1 MDTNDVYKML
11 NLDFNNIRPLGSV
24 NDGFEEMVCQL
35 AHRMNVPGGKRFVRN
50 GRPDG
55 GVECYWEL
63 ENGDLWMWQAKFF
76 PSALGASQFNQIND
90 SVVTAF
96 SLHKNIKRYYIAL
109 PLDLPDDGKAKTKSA
124 RKRYEEKVSQWQ
136 KLEGVEET
144 EFIFWG
150 KHELLDILSEKENEG
165 RVYFWFNKDEFTAED
180 FKNQNKMAIGALG
193 TRYTPELNVELDIAK
208 TFDGLSRNTR
218 FAERFKSNLLKCK
231 KAWQWIHPA
240 EDDRKSDAYDDL
252 EKKVTDL
259 IDECGKIVFDGIERL
274 PIDILQTK
282 IQSTS
287 TAAQAFITY
296 LEDKP
301 AKPDEKKDNSH
312 TISNVR
318 EFNYE
323 LSDFLG
329 YLEEPE
335 CKVVNT
341 PILLVSGDAG
351 TGKSHLL
358 ADVVERRR
366 EDGRYSLLFLGQH
379 FNAQEDPW
387 TQIFKQQKF
396 TGSEEE
402 YLQALEAKAESAG
415 HRIIFFIDALNEGG
429 GKVLWDSYIVS
440 FINQIKEHPW
450 LGLVMSIRSTY
461 VRAIFGDK
469 KLEGV
474 QRITHRGFESRSFD
488 AIKLYFKN
496 YNIALPSVPLLLP
509 EFQNPLFL
517 KLFCE
522 GLSKNGLTKIDE
534 GMRGIS
540 SVISLF
546 INGVEKDL
554 SSPHKKNYSSDLH
567 VVREAVN
574 VLIDYQVENLTT
586 VVPIAKAIELTD
598 GVRTDKFGNGDL
610 LDELLSYGVLAKDMR
625 YGEGNQNEEV
635 VYMSYERFNDFLTA
649 HRLLEQSE
657 SAEVAVKKLI
667 KDERDLWYY
676 AGLLESFAIII
687 PEKEGRELYEILPE
701 YRDDDAVVDSVMKSL
716 LWRKKSTIGKD
727 LVDFFNEV
735 LNDQSS
741 LNFLGVLIQ
750 VGPTVNHYFN
760 AEFLHRNLMQW
771 SMAERDSQ
779 WSIDM
784 KRISGNGSPV
794 DTLIAW
800 AKEYYGQAKIDS
812 ESKYLTAIVLT
823 WFTTCMDRGIRDNAS
838 KGLISL
844 VRDDVDLMIKLVEK
858 FDGVNDPYV
867 VERIYAAAYG
877 CALLSKTANRLPELA
892 QSVYTHIFDVE
903 GEVYPDAMVRDYA
916 KGVIEYTLTK
926 YPDLQLG
933 DKTFVPPY
941 NSSFS
946 EEFPTDEEVRAYS
959 KKDKDGKWI
968 TPGIDDILS
977 SMVTE
982 HGYTLYGDFGRYVF
996 QSHLYGWHL
1005 DPQKLSNLAVKW
1017 IMERYGY
1024 KEELFGKYDDM
1035 VGTGRMRNTSLG
1047 ERVGKKYQW
1056 IALHEMMARLSDNYP
1071 LHDSW
1076 YDDRV
1081 VSYNGTWEP
1090 CIRDFDPTMLVQKR
1104 ITHWFEPESK
1114 YWWNNQKYEEWN
1126 CEMAEWASNDINLP
1140 DPASV
1145 IETVDEKGTHW
1156 LALQAMPDWVEPHEK
1171 DAKVYRCLWY
1181 QIRSFIIDEDKCDKF
1196 LRWASKQNFT
1206 GRWMPEQSD
1215 RYEMFSR
1222 EFYWSPAYKYY
1233 EAEGITVR
1241 EIYDKKNNKKIADV
1255 ELPCINFLWESEYD
1269 YSKQDTLS
1277 YLKPSK
1283 QLFEGMG
1290 MRYSDTDGEL
1300 LDADG
1305 NLLCFDACA
1314 NHNSHEYLLV
1324 RKDAFIRYLQSNHK
1338 KIVWALIGEKNL
1350 RGSMIPHSEWLD
1362 ITGTY
1367 YLDSDNEVKGT
1378 MSTYLEGKPLH
1389 RKKSKK

>member
-1 MDTNDVYKML
+1 MTYCDLNMQ

-35 AHRMNVPGGKRFVRN
+35 AHRMDVPSGKRFVRN

-63 ENGDLWMWQAKFF
+63 NNGDLWMWQAKFF
-76 PSALGASQFNQIND
+76 PSTLGASQFGQIND
-90 SVVTAF
+90 SVQTAF
-96 SLHKNIKRYYIAL
+96 CLHKNIKRYYVVL
-109 PLDLPDDGKAKTKSA
+109 PVDLPDDGKAKTKSA
-124 RKRYEEKVSQWQ
+124 RKRYEEKVKQWQ
-136 KLEGVEET
+136 ILEGAEET
-144 EFIFWG
+144 EFILWG
-150 KHELLDILSEKENEG
+150 KHELLNILSKKENEG
-165 RVYFWFNKDEFTAED
+165 LVYFWYNKDEFTEKD
-180 FKNQNKMAIGALG
+180 FENQNKKAVDALG
-193 TRYTPELNVELDIAK
+193 TRYTPELNVELDISK
-208 TFDGLSRNTR
+208 TFDGLSRNIR

-240 EDDRKSDAYDDL
+240 EDDRKSAAYDDL
-252 EKKVTDL
+252 EKKVSDL
-259 IDECGKIVFDGIERL
+259 IDECRKIIFDGIERL

-282 IQSTS
+282 TQSAS
-287 TAAQAFITY
+287 MAAQSFITY
-296 LEDKP
+296 LEEKP
-301 AKPDEKKDNSH
+301 TKPKEKNDNSH

-318 EFNYE
+318 EFYYE

-335 CKVVNT
+335 CKVANT

-379 FNAQEDPW
+379 FNSQEDPW
-387 TQIFKQQKF
+387 TQLFKQLKF
-396 TGSEEE
+396 IGSEEE
-402 YLQALEAKAESAG
+402 YLQALEAKAESTG
-415 HRIIFFIDALNEGG
+415 HRIIIFIDALNEGG

-469 KLEGV
+469 KLDGV
-474 QRITHRGFESRSFD
+474 QRITHRGFENRSFD

-522 GLSKNGLTKIDE
+522 GLSKNGLTKMDE
-534 GMRGIS
+534 GMQGIS
-540 SVISLF
+540 SVINLF

-554 SSPHKKNYSSDLH
+554 SSPNKKNYSSDLH
-567 VVREAVN
+567 VVRKAVN
-574 VLIDYQVENLTT
+574 VLIDYLVENLA
-586 VVPIAKAIELTD
+586 VEVPIAKAIELTD
-598 GVRTDKFGNGDL
+598 SVRTDKFGNGEL

-625 YGEGNQNEEV
+625 YRGVKQYGEV
-635 VYMSYERFNDFLTA
+635 VFLSYERFNDFLTA
-649 HRLLEQSE
+649 QRLLEKSE
-657 SAEVAVKKLI
+657 LAEVAVKKLI
-667 KDERDLWYY
+667 KSEHDLWYY
-676 AGLLESFAIII
+676 AGVLESFAIII

-716 LWRKKSTIGKD
+716 LWRKKSTIGKE
-727 LVDFFNEV
+727 LVDFFNV
-735 LNDQSS
+735 VMDDRRS
-741 LNFLGVLIQ
+741 LDFLSVLIQ

-771 SMAERDSQ
+771 TMAERDSQ
-779 WSIDM
+779 WSIDL

-800 AKEYYGQAKIDS
+800 AKDYYGQAKTDS

-823 WFTTCMDRGIRDNAS
+823 WFTTCMDRWIRDNAS
-838 KGLISL
+838 KGLIAL
-844 VRDDVDLMIKLVEK
+844 VRDDVDLMIKLIEK

-877 CALLSKTANRLPELA
+877 CALLSKTTNRLPELA
-892 QSVYTHIFDVE
+892 KSVYAHIFDVE

-926 YPDLQLG
+926 YPDLQFG

-941 NSSFS
+941 NSSFL
-946 EEFPTDEEVRAYS
+946 EIFPADEEVRAYS
-959 KKDKDGKWI
+959 QKDKDGEWI
-968 TPGIDDILS
+968 TPGIDAILS

-996 QSHLYGWHL
+996 QSQLYGWRI

-1024 KEELFGKYDDM
+1024 REELFGKYDDM
-1035 VGTGRMRNTSLG
+1035 VGTGRMRNSSLG

-1076 YDDRV
+1076 YDDKV
-1081 VSYNGTWEP
+1081 ISYNGTWEP
-1090 CIRDFDPTMLVQKR
+1090 WVRDFDPTMLVQKR
-1104 ITHWFEPESK
+1104 ITKWYEPESK

-1126 CEMAEWASNDINLP
+1126 CEMSAWASNDVNLP
-1140 DPASV
+1140 DPSGV
-1145 IETVDEKGTHW
+1145 IETVDDKGTHW
-1156 LALQAMPDWVEPHEK
+1156 LALQAMPDWEEPHEK
-1171 DAKVYRCLWY
+1171 DTAVYRCLWY
-1181 QIRSFIIDEDKCDKF
+1181 QIRSFIIDENEYDAF
-1196 LRWASKQNFT
+1196 LRWASEQDFT
-1206 GRWMPEQSD
+1206 GRWMPEPSD

-1222 EFYWSPAYKYY
+1222 EYYWSPVYRCY

-1241 EIYDKKNNKKIADV
+1241 EVFDRKRNKKIADV

-1277 YLKPSK
+1277 YLKPSR
-1283 QLFEGMG
+1283 QLFESMG
-1290 MRYSDTDGEL
+1290 MMYSDTDGEL

-1314 NHNSHEYLLV
+1314 NHNCHEYLLV
-1324 RKDAFIRYLQSNHK
+1324 RKDAFVRYLQSNHK

-1350 RGSMIPHSEWLD
+1350 MGSMIPHGEWLD
-1362 ITGTY
+1362 ISGTY
-1367 YLDSDNEVKGT
+1367 CLDSDNEVKGS
-1378 MSTYLEGKPLH
+1378 MATYLEGKPLN
-1389 RKKSKK
+1389 RWAME

>member
-1 MDTNDVYKML
+1 ML

-24 NDGFEEMVCQL
+24 NDGFEELVCQL
-35 AHRMNVPGGKRFVRN
+35 AHRIDVPGGKSFVRN

-55 GVECYWEL
+55 GAECYWEL
-63 ENGDLWMWQAKFF
+63 ENGDLWLWQAKFF
-76 PSALGASQFNQIND
+76 ASTPGASQFEQISD
-90 SVVTAF
+90 SVKTALR
-96 SLHKNIKRYYIAL
+96 LHRNVKKYYIAV
-109 PLDLPDDGKAKTKSA
+109 PQDLSDDGKEKTKSA
-124 RKRYEEKVSQWQ
+124 RKRYEEKVAQWH
-136 KLEGVEET
+136 KIDGAAGVE
-144 EFIFWG
+144 FIYWG
-150 KHELLDILSEKENEG
+150 KHELLNILGRKENEG
-165 RVYFWFNKDEFTAED
+165 LVYFWFNKNEFTEKD
-180 FKNQNKMAIGALG
+180 FENQNKKAIDDLG
-193 TRYTPELNVELDIAK
+193 TRYTPELNVELDISK
-208 TFDGLSRNTR
+208 PFDGLSRNTR

-252 EKKVTDL
+252 EKKVSDFV
-259 IDECGKIVFDGIERL
+259 DECEKIVFDGIERL

-282 IQSTS
+282 IRSAS

-296 LEDKP
+296 LEGKP
-301 AKPDEKKDNSH
+301 VKPDEKIDDSH

-318 EFNYE
+318 EFYYE

-335 CKVVNT
+335 CKVANT

-358 ADVVERRR
+358 ADVVEGRRK
-366 EDGRYSLLFLGQH
+366 DGRYSLFFLGQH
-379 FNAQEDPW
+379 FNAKEDPW
-387 TQIFKQQKF
+387 TQIFKQLKF
-396 TGSEEE
+396 NGTEEE
-402 YLQALEAKAESAG
+402 FLQALEAKAESSG
-415 HRIIFFIDALNEGG
+415 QRVVIFVDALNEGG
-429 GKVLWDSYIVS
+429 GKELWNKYLAS
-440 FINQIKEHPW
+440 FINQIKSHPW
-450 LGLVMSIRSTY
+450 LGLVMSIRTTY
-461 VRAIFGDK
+461 TRAIFGDEQP
-469 KLEGV
+469 EGIL
-474 QRITHRGFESRSFD
+474 RLTHRGFENRSFD
-488 AIKLYFKN
+488 AIKLFFKN
-496 YNIALPSVPLLLP
+496 SNIKLPSVPLLLP
-509 EFQNPLFL
+509 EFKNPLFL
-517 KLFCE
+517 KLFCD
-522 GLSKNGLTKIDE
+522 GLHKNGLTNIDE
-534 GMRGIS
+534 GMQGIS
-540 SVISLF
+540 SVINLF
-546 INGVEKDL
+546 IEGVEKEL
-554 SSPHKKNYSSDLH
+554 SSPKKKDYMPEMH
-567 VVREAVN
+567 IVRKAVN
-574 VLIDYQVENLTT
+574 TLIDYQVENLDTE
-586 VVPIAKAIELTD
+586 VPLDKAIELTD
-598 GVRTDKFGNGDL
+598 AVKTDKFSNG
-610 LDELLSYGVLAKDMR
+610 ELLYELVSYGVLSRNMR
-625 YGEGNQNEEV
+625 YRGVDKYEEV
-635 VYMSYERFNDFLTA
+635 VYLSYERFNDFLTA
-649 HRLLEQSE
+649 QRLLEKSECME
-657 SAEVAVKKLI
+657 SAVKQIL
-667 KDERDLWYY
+667 KDEHSLWYY
-676 AGLLESFAIII
+676 AGMVESFAIII
-687 PEKEGRELYEILPE
+687 PEKEGREIYEVLP
-701 YRDDDAVVDSVMKSL
+701 DFKDNDIVVDSVIKSL
-716 LWRKKSTIGKD
+716 LWRKKSTIGKTLAD
-727 LVDFFNEV
+727 YFNEV
-735 LNDQSS
+735 LNDRSS
-741 LNFLGVLIQ
+741 LDFLGVLIQ

-760 AEFLHRNLMQW
+760 AEFLHGNLMQW

-779 WSIDM
+779 WSIDL
-784 KRISGNGSPV
+784 KRINGNGSPV

-812 ESKYLTAIVLT
+812 ESKYLTAIVLA

-838 KGLISL
+838 KGLIAL
-844 VRDDVDLMIKLVEK
+844 VRNDVDLIIRLIEK
-858 FDGVNDPYV
+858 FEGVNDPYV
-867 VERIYAAAYG
+867 VERVYAAAYG
-877 CALLSKTANRLPELA
+877 CALLSKTTNRLPELA
-892 QSVYTHIFDVE
+892 KSVYAHIFDVE
-903 GEVYPDAMVRDYA
+903 GEVYPNAMVRDYA

-926 YPDLQLG
+926 FPDLQLG

-946 EEFPTDEEVRAYS
+946 EEFPTDDEVRSYS
-959 KKDKDGKWI
+959 QKGKEGKWI

-1035 VGTGRMRNTSLG
+1035 VGTGRMRNVSLG

-1076 YDDRV
+1076 YDDNV
-1081 VSYNGTWEP
+1081 ISYNGTWKP
-1090 CIRDFDPTMLVQKR
+1090 CIRDFDPTMLVQNR

-1171 DAKVYRCLWY
+1171 DANVYRCLWY

-1196 LRWASKQNFT
+1196 LRWASKQNST

-1241 EIYDKKNNKKIADV
+1241 EIYDRKNNKKIADV

-1305 NLLCFDACA
+1305 DLLCFDACA
-1314 NHNSHEYLLV
+1314 NHDSHEYLLV

-1338 KIVWALIGEKNL
+1338 KIVWTLIGEKNL

-1362 ITGTY
+1362 ISGTY
-1367 YLDSDNEVKGT
+1367 YLDSDNEVTGS
-1378 MSTYLEGKPLH
+1378 MATYLEGKPLH
-1389 RKKSKK
+1389 RKKTKGKNTERT

>member
-1 MDTNDVYKML
+1 ML

-35 AHRMNVPGGKRFVRN
+35 AHRMNVPGGKSFVRK

-136 KLEGVEET
+136 KLEGAEET

-150 KHELLDILSEKENEG
+150 KHELLDILSEKKNEG

-180 FKNQNKMAIGALG
+180 FKNQNKKAIDALG

-240 EDDRKSDAYDDL
+240 EDDRKSDVYDNL
-252 EKKVTDL
+252 EKKESDF
-259 IDECGKIVFDGIERL
+259 IDECGKIIFEGIEKL
-274 PIDILQTK
+274 PIDILRTK

-287 TAAQAFITY
+287 MAAQAFITY

-301 AKPDEKKDNSH
+301 TKTDEKKDNSH

-318 EFNYE
+318 EFYFE
-323 LSDFLG
+323 LSDFLD

-335 CKVVNT
+335 CKVANT

-351 TGKSHLL
+351 MGKSHLL

-366 EDGRYSLLFLGQH
+366 EDGRYSLLFLGQR

-402 YLQALEAKAESAG
+402 YLQALDAKAESTG
-415 HRIIFFIDALNEGG
+415 HRIIIFIDALNEGG

-469 KLEGV
+469 KVDGV

-496 YNIALPSVPLLLP
+496 YNIALPSEPLLLP

-522 GLSKNGLTKIDE
+522 GLNKNGLTKIDE

-540 SVISLF
+540 SVITLF

-567 VVREAVN
+567 VVRKAVN

-586 VVPIAKAIELTD
+586 EVPIAKAIELTD
-598 GVRTDKFGNGDL
+598 SVRTDKFGNGEL
-610 LDELLSYGVLAKDMR
+610 LDEMLSYGVFAKDMR
-625 YGEGNQNEEV
+625 YGEVNRYEEM
-635 VYMSYERFNDFLTA
+635 VYLSYERFNDFLTVQ
-649 HRLLEQSE
+649 RLLEKSE

-667 KDERDLWYY
+667 KNENDLWYY
-676 AGLLESFAIII
+676 AGVLESFAIII

-716 LWRKKSTIGKD
+716 LWRKKATIGKA

-735 LNDQSS
+735 LNDYSS

-760 AEFLHRNLMQW
+760 AEFLHRNLIQW
-771 SMAERDSQ
+771 TMAERDSQ
-779 WSIDM
+779 WSIDL
-784 KRISGNGSPV
+784 KRINGNGSPV
-794 DTLIAW
+794 DTLITW

-812 ESKYLTAIVLT
+812 ESKYLAAIVLA

-838 KGLISL
+838 KGLIAL
-844 VRDDVDLMIKLVEK
+844 VRDDVDLMIKLIEK
-858 FDGVNDPYV
+858 FEGVNDPYV
-867 VERIYAAAYG
+867 MERIYAAAYG
-877 CALLSKTANRLPELA
+877 CALLSKTANGLPELTKC
-892 QSVYTHIFDVE
+892 VYTHIFDVE

-916 KGVIEYTLTK
+916 KGVIEYSLTK

-933 DKTFVPPY
+933 EKTFVPPY
-941 NSSFS
+941 NSYFS
-946 EEFPTDEEVRAYS
+946 EEFPTDEEVRSYS

-1076 YDDRV
+1076 YDDKV
-1081 VSYNGTWEP
+1081 ISYNGTWEP
-1090 CIRDFDPTMLVQKR
+1090 CIRDFDPTMLVRKR

-1126 CEMAEWASNDINLP
+1126 CEMAEWASNDVNLP

-1145 IETVDEKGTHW
+1145 IETVDDKGTHW

-1171 DAKVYRCLWY
+1171 DANVYRCLWY
-1181 QIRSFIIDEDKCDKF
+1181 QIRSFIIDEDKSDKF
-1196 LRWASKQNFT
+1196 IRWASKQNFT

-1241 EIYDKKNNKKIADV
+1241 EIYDRKNNKKIADV

-1269 YSKQDTLS
+1269 HSKQDTLS

-1362 ITGTY
+1362 ISGTY
-1367 YLDSDNEVKGT
+1367 YLDSDNEVRGT

-1389 RKKSKK
+1389 RKKSKKS

>member
-1 MDTNDVYKML
+1 MVNRNLEMQ

-35 AHRMNVPGGKRFVRN
+35 AHRMDVPSGKRFVRN

-63 ENGDLWMWQAKFF
+63 NNGDLWMWQAKFF
-76 PSALGASQFNQIND
+76 PSSLSASQFNQIND

-96 SLHKNIKRYYIAL
+96 SVHKNIKRYYIVL
-109 PLDLPDDGKAKTKSA
+109 PIDLADDGKAKTKSA
-124 RKRYEEKVSQWQ
+124 RKRYDEKVSQWQ
-136 KLEGVEET
+136 KLEGAEET

-150 KHELLDILSEKENEG
+150 KHELLSILCGKENEG
-165 RVYFWFNKDEFTAED
+165 LVYFWFSKDEFTAKD
-180 FKNQNKMAIGALG
+180 FENQNKKAIDALG
-193 TRYTPELNVELDIAK
+193 ARYTPELNVELDISK
-208 TFDGLSRNTR
+208 SFDGLSRNAK

-231 KAWQWIHPA
+231 KAWDGIHPA
-240 EDDRKSDAYDDL
+240 EDDRKSDAFDDL
-252 EKKVTDL
+252 EKKEADL
-259 IDECGKIVFDGIERL
+259 FDECGKIVFDGIERL

-282 IQSTS
+282 IQSAS
-287 TAAQAFITY
+287 SAAQAFINY
-296 LEDKP
+296 LEDKLSTP
-301 AKPDEKKDNSH
+301 KEKSDDSH

-318 EFNYE
+318 EFYFE

-335 CKVVNT
+335 CKVANT

-358 ADVVERRR
+358 ADVVERRKD
-366 EDGRYSLLFLGQH
+366 DGRYSLLFLGQH
-379 FNAQEDPW
+379 FNVQDDPW
-387 TQIFKQQKF
+387 TQIFKQLKF

-402 YLQALEAKAESAG
+402 FLQALEAKAESTG
-415 HRIIFFIDALNEGG
+415 HRVIIFIDALNEGG

-469 KLEGV
+469 KMDGV

-496 YNIALPSVPLLLP
+496 YNIVLPSVPLLLP

-534 GMRGIS
+534 GMYGIS
-540 SVISLF
+540 SVITLF

-567 VVREAVN
+567 VVRKAVN

-586 VVPIAKAIELTD
+586 EVPIAKALELTD
-598 GVRTDKFGNGDL
+598 GVRKDKFGNGDL
-610 LDELLSYGVLAKDMR
+610 LDELLSYGVIAKDMR
-625 YGEGNQNEEV
+625 YRGGKQYEEV
-635 VYMSYERFNDFLTA
+635 VYLSYERFDDFLTA
-649 HRLLEQSE
+649 QRLLEQSE
-657 SAEVAVKKLI
+657 SAAVAVKKII
-667 KDERDLWYY
+667 KDERDLGYY
-676 AGLLESFAIII
+676 AGILESFAIII

-701 YRDDDAVVDSVMKSL
+701 YRDDDTVVDSVIKSL
-716 LWRKKSTIGKD
+716 LWRKKSTIGKG
-727 LVDFFNEV
+727 LVDFFNDV
-735 LNDQSS
+735 MDDRRS
-741 LNFLGVLIQ
+741 LDFFSVLIQ

-779 WSIDM
+779 WSIGL
-784 KRISGNGSPV
+784 KRFSGNGSPV
-794 DTLIAW
+794 DTLIDW

-812 ESKYLTAIVLT
+812 ESKSLTAIVLA
-823 WFTTCMDRGIRDNAS
+823 WFTTCMDRRIRDNAS
-838 KGLISL
+838 KGLIAL
-844 VRDDVDLMIKLVEK
+844 VRDDVDLMIKLIEK

-867 VERIYAAAYG
+867 VERVYAAAYG
-877 CALLSKTANRLPELA
+877 CALLSKTTNRLPELA
-892 QSVYTHIFDVE
+892 QSVYAHIFDVE

-946 EEFPTDEEVRAYS
+946 EEFPADEEVRAYS
-959 KKDKDGKWI
+959 KKNKDGKWI
-968 TPGIDDILS
+968 TPGIDAILS

-996 QSHLYGWHL
+996 QSHLYGWRI

-1024 KEELFGKYDDM
+1024 REELFGKYDDT
-1035 VGTGRMRNTSLG
+1035 VGTGRMRNLSLG

-1071 LHDSW
+1071 LHNSW
-1076 YDDRV
+1076 YDDKV
-1081 VSYNGTWEP
+1081 ISYNGTWEP
-1090 CIRDFDPTMLVQKR
+1090 CVRDFDPTMLIQKR
-1104 ITHWFEPESK
+1104 ITKWFEPESK

-1126 CEMAEWASNDINLP
+1126 CEMAEWARNDINLP

-1145 IETVDEKGTHW
+1145 IESVDDKGTHW
-1156 LALQAMPDWVEPHEK
+1156 LALQAMPDWEEPHEK
-1171 DAKVYRCLWY
+1171 DAKVYRSLWY
-1181 QIRSFIIDEDKCDKF
+1181 QIRSFIIDEDKFDVF
-1196 LRWASKQNFT
+1196 LRWASEQNFT
-1206 GRWMPEQSD
+1206 GRLMPEQSD
-1215 RYEMFSR
+1215 RYELFSR

-1233 EAEGITVR
+1233 ESEGITVR
-1241 EIYDKKNNKKIADV
+1241 EIIDKKRNEKIADV

-1277 YLKPSK
+1277 YLKPSR
-1283 QLFEGMG
+1283 QLFEGMD

-1324 RKDAFIRYLQSNHK
+1324 RKDTFVRYLQSNHK

-1350 RGSMIPHSEWLD
+1350 MGSMITHSEWLD
-1362 ITGTY
+1362 ISGTY
-1367 YLDSDNEVKGT
+1367 YLDSDNELKGS
-1378 MSTYLEGKPLH
+1378 MATYLEGKQLH
-1389 RKKSKK
+1389 R